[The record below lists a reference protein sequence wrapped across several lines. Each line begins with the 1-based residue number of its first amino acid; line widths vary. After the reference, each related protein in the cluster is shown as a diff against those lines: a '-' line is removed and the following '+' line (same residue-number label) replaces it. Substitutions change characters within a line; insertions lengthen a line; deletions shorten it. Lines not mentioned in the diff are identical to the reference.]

1 MQEGTGVVLA
11 AKPAERDWPRL
22 DPPNVLWFAGAYA
35 LTVGSY
41 ALLDT
46 LPSSHSSLWILV
58 AAVGLVLLYG
68 VVSGLL
74 LRTSWWVPG
83 GLAAA
88 LAVAMCPAACVALL
102 RLIGAW
108 SAEFPFTRFN
118 GCAVGIAVATAVAA
132 LLAFRLTG
140 FPFLFFT
147 VVAAGIVL
155 AQFLVTWGNE
165 PPSDRDRATAALVAG
180 SLLVAAGIFLDAFGR
195 RKEGFWFHAGG
206 LLSVAAGLAYFVFDP
221 SGDPNWGWTPMLVV
235 GAVLAVVSGPI
246 RRATW
251 ALYGVLGYYAA
262 LAHYLLVGLNESRW
276 TFALALLAV
285 GLSIFALGL
294 LEHRYGEIWAE
305 HFVRRPPPGVVPPN
319 P

>member
-1 MQEGTGVVLA
+1 MEEGTGVVLA
-11 AKPAERDWPRL
+11 SKPAERDWPRL
-22 DPPNVLWFAGAYA
+22 DPPNVLWFAGTYA
-35 LTVGSY
+35 LAVGSY

-46 LPSSHSSLWILV
+46 LPRSHSSLWILV
-58 AAVGLVLLYG
+58 GAVCFVLLYAA
-68 VVSGLL
+68 VSGLL

-83 GLAAA
+83 GLAAT
-88 LAVAMCPAACVALL
+88 LAVAMFPAACVALL
-102 RLIGAW
+102 RLIDAW
-108 SAEFPFTRFN
+108 SSELPFTSFN
-118 GCAVGIAVATAVAA
+118 GSAVGIAIATALAA
-132 LLAFRLTG
+132 LVAFRLTG

-155 AQFLVTWGNE
+155 AQFLVTWDNE
-165 PPSDRDRATAALVAG
+165 PPTNRDRATAALVAG
-180 SLLVAAGIFLDAFGR
+180 SLLVVAGIFLDAFGR

-221 SGDPNWGWTPMLVV
+221 GRDPNRGWIPMLVV

-262 LAHYLLVGLNESRW
+262 LVHYLLVGLNESRW

-294 LEHRYGEIWAE
+294 LERRYAKAWAE
-305 HFVRRPPPGVVPPN
+305 PFVRRPPPGVVPPTL
-319 P
+319 